1 MMREVTENEVRLRL
15 RLDNPWW
22 REGKVDEYLAP
33 PIRRAHFEPFFKLVT
48 NREVN
53 RAVVLMGPRRVGKT
67 VLIRQTIDQLI
78 KDGTN
83 PKDTLYLS
91 LDTPVYTGL
100 GLENI
105 LRIQWSEDEILDR
118 CPRWVFFDE
127 VQYLRDWE
135 RHLKSLVDSLPHI
148 RFVVSGSAAAALRLK
163 STESGAGRFT
173 DFMLPALAFCEYM
186 NFIGI
191 TSIKDIPIDILNKH
205 FFDYINFGGFPE
217 VVLNN
222 EIKGNI
228 TRFVKEDIL
237 DKVLLRDLPALY
249 GVDNIQELNHLFT
262 VLAYNTSEEVSYD
275 GLSQSSGLAKN
286 TVRKYVEYLEA
297 AFLIIKLPRIDQNA
311 KRFKRETHFKVHLAN
326 PSIRAAL
333 FGEVKQDDEI
343 AGNLVETAITAQ
355 IQHGNNLDGFRYARW
370 QAGEVDLINLNGEV
384 NFRIKRKDDEDE
396 TDHEER
402 KPIKIKSINSF
413 EIKWSD
419 RFEER
424 PSELK
429 QIFEFNKKN
438 KCFISTCTTKTKKSY
453 KFVEKGWILFFVPAA
468 GLCYD
473 FSSSATQDPLNSLNS
488 KVIREIIEQSE
499 SQGAKE

>member
-1 MMREVTENEVRLRL
+1 MRDVTENEVRLRL

-22 REGKVDEYLAP
+22 RDGKVDDYLAP
-33 PIRRAHFEPFFKLVT
+33 PIRRAHFELFFKLVT

-78 KDGTN
+78 KDGTK
-83 PKDTLYLS
+83 PEDTLYLS

-100 GLENI
+100 GLEKI

-118 CPRWVFFDE
+118 RPRWVFFDE

-186 NFIGI
+186 HFIGI
-191 TSIKDIPIDILNKH
+191 SSIDDMPIETLNNH

-217 VVLNN
+217 VVLNK
-222 EIKGNI
+222 EIKGNV

-262 VLAYNTSEEVSYD
+262 VLAYNTAEEVSYD

-333 FGEVKQDDEI
+333 FGEAKQDDEI
-343 AGNLVETAITAQ
+343 AGNLVETAIASQ
-355 IQHGNNLDGFRYARW
+355 IQHADNLNAFRYARW
-370 QAGEVDLINLNGEV
+370 QSGEIDLVDTKSGVIVSVEEEGGE
-384 NFRIKRKDDEDE
+384 
-396 TDHEER
+396 EEVISR
-402 KPIKIKSINSF
+402 VDGLTPI

-419 RFEER
+419 RVAER
-424 PSELK
+424 RDDIK
-429 QIFEFNKKN
+429 NIIDFGVKN
-438 KCFISTCTTKTKKSY
+438 KCLIAQCTTKTKELAA
-453 KFVEKGWILFFVPAA
+453 FFEDALFLFFTPSAKI
-468 GLCYD
+468 CYR
-473 FSSSATQDPLNSLNS
+473 FGSSATRDPLKSLNA
-488 KVIREIIEQSE
+488 KAIREIIMKSKQEE
-499 SQGAKE
+499 SAKE